1 MAKKEHLS
9 HDVISFG
16 TVYLDLDF
24 LSFPFVEGIFAHR
37 ETVGDQ
43 YKLEVG
49 GSAFNFAKICASL
62 DLEVLFVGKIGQDP
76 IGALLKQI
84 ASKGKVHTRFIESTD
99 ESTQTNLAAHYV
111 HEDGT
116 SIMTSAGSANQ
127 HLAPEDVESAVKEE
141 LPRTKYLYLG
151 GGLKLLSL
159 LPSYPQLIDAAKK
172 HNVKVILDHGRVTN
186 LVTEN
191 HRSIIHSIIAGVDI
205 YLPSRDEFLDMWSF
219 SSLEEGLL
227 EMQSKLKGVVVVK
240 DSINGSYSIDN
251 DEIIAVPPVPV
262 APVNTIGAGDS
273 FNAGFIKA
281 DSLNIDNLKQKMQ
294 FASASAGIKIST
306 NQAPNQKEVQRFID
320 RYYQ

>member
-1 MAKKEHLS
+1 MVRNRQSS

-24 LSFPFVEGIFAHR
+24 LRFPFVEGIFAHR

-49 GSAFNFAKICASL
+49 GSAFNFAKTCASL
-62 DLEVLFVGKIGQDP
+62 GLEVLFVGKIGKDP
-76 IGALLKQI
+76 IGAVLKQI
-84 ASKGKVHTRFIESTD
+84 ASKGTVHTRFIESED
-99 ESTQTNLAAHYV
+99 ESTLTNLAAHYV

-127 HLAPEDVESAVKEE
+127 RLSTDDVESAVKHE

-159 LPSYPQLIDAAKK
+159 LPSYPQLIEAAK
-172 HNVKVILDHGRVTN
+172 NNGVKVILDHGRVTN
-186 LVTEN
+186 QVTQ
-191 HRSIIHSIIAGVDI
+191 HHKRIIHSIIHDIDI

-219 SSLEEGLL
+219 SSLEQGLQEIEQRL
-227 EMQSKLKGVVVVK
+227 NGLVVVK
-240 DSINGSYSIDN
+240 DSTNGSHSIKN
-251 DEIIAVPPVPV
+251 GKTIVVPPVPV
-262 APVNTIGAGDS
+262 TPINTIGAGDA
-273 FNAGFIKA
+273 FNAGFIAA
-281 DSLNIDNLKQKMQ
+281 DLQGIESLEQKMQ

-306 NQAPNQKEVQRFID
+306 NLPPTQEDVQHYVEQ
-320 RYYQ
+320 YYQ